1 MEQQKSRTSV
11 NLSDTVFYALKDKAA
26 REGRSIDYF
35 ILSALEEASSWTPQ
49 GRAAIFVGNR
59 PRENRLFHYTIKID
73 SETEALIDEARTLD
87 WIETG
92 QSWVKSQ
99 WINLALNAVL
109 AGGLE
114 GAARGVYVPALNK
127 RVRKDIIDNPRRY
140 DVRLDNSG
148 SVPSQ
153 VIRSTLTARIN
164 PTVVAG
170 AKRQADEAG
179 MSLRDYVEM
188 CLIRA
193 MGKLT
198 LEDQDSGA
206 EEFTRYQTRSRSK
219 GSGSQASA

>member
-1 MEQQKSRTSV
+1 MAQQKSRTSV

-26 REGRSIDYF
+26 REGRSLDYF
-35 ILSALEEASSWTPQ
+35 ILGALKEASSWLPHD
-49 GRAAIFVGNR
+49 RSAIFVGNQ

-73 SETEALIDEARTLD
+73 PETEELVDEARALD

-127 RVRKDIIDNPRRY
+127 RVRKDIIDNPGRY
-140 DVRLDNSG
+140 DIRLDSSG
-148 SVPSQ
+148 SVPTH

-179 MSLRDYVEM
+179 VSLRDYVEL

-193 MGKLT
+193 AGEPT
-198 LEDQDSGA
+198 SEDQDSGA

-219 GSGSQASA
+219 RSGSQASA